1 MLNQLKNLPS
11 RLKKAWKLSGN
22 DYFAVPKKA
31 ITDEEFQALAES
43 GKITTT
49 TQDSGKGGFLG
60 GYMTEHEVAMDI
72 KENELGWRKV
82 FDKVRNLGKDNEDG
96 I

>member
-1 MLNQLKNLPS
+1 MGLLNRLSQ
-11 RLKKAWKLSGN
+11 LKKAWKLSGK
-22 DYFAVPKKA
+22 DYFAVSKTE
-31 ITDEEFQALAES
+31 ITDEEFQALSES
-43 GKITTT
+43 GKIKTT
-49 TQDSGKGGFLG
+49 TQDTGKGGFLG
-60 GYMTEHEVAMDI
+60 GYMTEHEVATHY